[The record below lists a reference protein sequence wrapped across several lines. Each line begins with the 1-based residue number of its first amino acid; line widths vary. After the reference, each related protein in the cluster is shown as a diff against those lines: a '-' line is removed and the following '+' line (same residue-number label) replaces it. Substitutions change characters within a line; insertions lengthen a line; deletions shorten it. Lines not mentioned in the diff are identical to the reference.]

1 MLNSRKRWIM
11 VLMVLFLITL
21 ACSKKEETKTEGVK
35 QETKTE
41 TPAEQKNTMTAQP
54 QEQTQTNTAGQTEEP
69 KTMAGG
75 SSSTMEQPGSGGA
88 APGGQGE
95 EIYSQSCASCHD
107 TGVAGAPKTGDAEA
121 WNSRIAKGEDMLVQN
136 AINGI
141 GSMPPKGGNSS
152 LSDDQVRAAVNYMVE
167 QSR

>member
-41 TPAEQKNTMTAQP
+41 TPAEQKNTMNGQP
-54 QEQTQTNTAGQTEEP
+54 QEQTQTNAAGQAEEP

-75 SSSTMEQPGSGGA
+75 ST
-88 APGGQGE
+88 PGGQGE
-95 EIYSQSCASCHD
+95 EIYRQSCSSCHD